1 MCRAGGVCSKP
12 RSPFEQAALDI
23 VRQCGIV
30 TNIPTKNLI
39 SPETQNPK
47 ATRRGKEIQ
56 NASEGGLV
64 STQVAVEK
72 VRPDLTI
79 EKWPAI
85 WRPSKSHN
93 VPEART
99 LERTT
104 TLKDGRVAKATV
116 EVGFTQLGNLTTEDQ
131 RTYYALMK
139 QWEEHGRSPEYTYFS
154 TRKLA
159 RILKK
164 TWGTNVIHSTTESLR
179 RLRTTPIM
187 WTNSYHNADTGE
199 ELEILDTFTIL
210 ADLKIVRRKIDGHVT
225 KEAGYFHFHDFILK
239 NLLANH
245 TKPVRL
251 DVILGFR
258 SDIAQLLYT
267 HIDLIL
273 ARNDH
278 YERRTK
284 ELFDDLGLPEKAYR
298 KPSDRKRK
306 LEKALAELQKVSLS
320 TGILDLAAIEKTK
333 DEKDYKVVF
342 RKTKKLSIS
351 EQTIPAEPNK
361 IFEIKNKPFRV
372 ESPLASQAVELVT
385 CFYKLFHGVERP
397 YPVSREIA
405 HAISL
410 ISNHGIERAKY
421 IVNFSRSAAE
431 LTNYSP
437 QTFGGIL
444 QYTSRAMKEFD
455 YYERLREIANAE
467 TAVREAREQRE
478 LAESRSSDESL
489 SRLSEGEY
497 QQLRETVVRDLGA
510 QFPRAMETGGKL
522 FESAIKARMARIM
535 AESKQVS
542 LDPAHAPESPHAE
555 GRPTVA

>member
-1 MCRAGGVCSKP
+1 
-12 RSPFEQAALDI
+12 L
-23 VRQCGIV
+23 
-30 TNIPTKNLI
+30 IP
-39 SPETQNPK
+39 PEIQNPR
-47 ATRRGKEIQ
+47 ASRRGKEIRS
-56 NASEGGLV
+56 ASEGGLL

-85 WRPSKSHN
+85 WRPANSHG
-93 VPEART
+93 VPEVRT
-99 LERTT
+99 LERRT
-104 TLKDGRVAKATV
+104 TLKDGRAAKATV
-116 EVGFTQLGNLTTEDQ
+116 EIGFTQLGNLTTEDQ

-139 QWEEHGRSPEYTYFS
+139 QWEENGRSPEYTFFS

-164 TWGTNVIHSTTESLR
+164 TWGTNVIDSTTESLR

-187 WTNSYHNADTGE
+187 WTNSYHNGDTGE
-199 ELEILDTFTIL
+199 DVEILDTFTIL
-210 ADLKIVRRKIDGHVT
+210 ADLKIIRRKTDGHIT

-239 NLLANH
+239 NLLTNH

-251 DVILGFR
+251 DVILSFR
-258 SDIAQLLYT
+258 SEIAQLLYT

-306 LEKALAELQKVSLS
+306 LERALIELQKVPLS
-320 TGILDLAAIEKTK
+320 TGILDLAVIEKTK

-342 RKTKKLSIS
+342 RKTKKLVISNATIS
-351 EQTIPAEPNK
+351 EEPEK
-361 IFEIKNKPFRV
+361 TFEIKTKPLRIA
-372 ESPLASQAVELVT
+372 SPLTLQAVQLVAD
-385 CFYKLFHGVERP
+385 FYKLFHGVERP

-455 YYERLREIANAE
+455 YYERLREIANSE

-478 LAESRSSDESL
+478 LAESRSIEESL

-497 QQLRETVVRDLGA
+497 QQLRENVVRDLGA

-522 FESAIKARMARIM
+522 FESAIKARMARIV
-535 AESKQVS
+535 AESNELS
-542 LDPAHAPESPHAE
+542 LETSHAPEAPHAE
-555 GRPTVA
+555 GTATIA